1 MFKNLRRECH
11 LSVKQLNCYSFK
23 YKKACN
29 LGKLYLLPKIHKRL
43 YNIPGRPVL
52 STCAPPQI
60 KHQNI
65 LIIISNLSYR
75 IVGLKSG
82 IQEIL

>member
-23 YKKACN
+23 YKNACN

-43 YNIPGRPVL
+43 YNIPGKPVL
-52 STCAPPQI
+52 YTCGTPTDKASEYLNNHLKPI
-60 KHQNI
+60 IQN
-65 LIIISNLSYR
+65 SWS
-75 IVGLKSG
+75 
-82 IQEIL
+82 